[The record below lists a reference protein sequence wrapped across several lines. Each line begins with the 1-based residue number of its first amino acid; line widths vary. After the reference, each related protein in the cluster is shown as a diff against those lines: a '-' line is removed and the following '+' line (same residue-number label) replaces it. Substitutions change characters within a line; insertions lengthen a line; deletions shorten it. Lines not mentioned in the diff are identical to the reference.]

1 MEKFGFSIIP
11 TRRATT
17 SSKQLCLEDMIP
29 YVLKNLGSMWYT
41 RSFDFRYQN
50 IITEKRVLRYQK
62 QSICITV
69 YTGLVVFLYYTTD
82 SKKVQ
87 YAVLAYRANG

>member
-1 MEKFGFSIIP
+1 
-11 TRRATT
+11 
-17 SSKQLCLEDMIP
+17 MIP

-62 QSICITV
+62 AINLYHGV
-69 YTGLVVFLYYTTD
+69 YRVGCFSLLYD
-82 SKKVQ
+82 
-87 YAVLAYRANG
+87 RF